1 MKKIAVI
8 LIFLIA
14 VVGLAL
20 LLRKEDVI
28 SPVTR
33 EGIFSREKPL
43 AKYTFARLRNT
54 KFVVSSIRL
63 DRILKE
69 ESQYISQIFYLD
81 VNDKKVSGL
90 LSIPQEGGVY
100 PVILM
105 LRGFVPVES
114 YTTGIG
120 TQRTGEVFVENG
132 FIALAPDFLGF
143 GESDNPSS
151 NPMEE
156 RFQTYSTALTL
167 LASLESLDSALVAS
181 YSGRI
186 KADTSKVGIWGHSNG
201 GQIALSVLEMTGKSY
216 PTVLWA
222 PVSKPFPYSILYYT
236 DEFDDHGKKL
246 RRVVANFEK
255 DYDVELYSPTNFFD
269 WIKAPIQIHQGT
281 NDDAVPKKW
290 SDELY
295 EKLKELEKDVSYL
308 TYPNSDHNLMPGGW
322 NLAVQRSI
330 EFYRDE
336 FNQF

>member
-1 MKKIAVI
+1 M
-8 LIFLIA
+8 
-14 VVGLAL
+14 

-43 AKYTFARLRNT
+43 DKYAFANL
-54 KFVVSSIRL
+54 KSHQFPAGSIRL

-132 FIALAPDFLGF
+132 FIALAPDLLGF

-308 TYPNSDHNLMPGGW
+308 TYPNSDHNLMPEGW

-330 EFYRDE
+330 EFYRE
-336 FNQF
+336 SFNR